1 MAAIVQFPKWRVD
14 LEVLDFDDLKAR
26 MKDQTYEQ
34 CPECRTYLIR
44 KKLPDAD
51 IPAGREHKPGTFQG
65 VAAIA
70 GNHGGNPGRN
80 GKKRIPIQMRCI
92 RL

>member
-1 MAAIVQFPKWRVD
+1 MTAVVSTETVI
-14 LEVLDFDDLKAR
+14 DFVVAHNSDW
-26 MKDQTYEQ
+26 EQ
-34 CPECRTYLIR
+34 CGGCEKVFFW

-51 IPAGREHKPGTFQG
+51 IPAGREHKPGTFHG

-80 GKKRIPIQMRCI
+80 GKKMIPIQMRCI